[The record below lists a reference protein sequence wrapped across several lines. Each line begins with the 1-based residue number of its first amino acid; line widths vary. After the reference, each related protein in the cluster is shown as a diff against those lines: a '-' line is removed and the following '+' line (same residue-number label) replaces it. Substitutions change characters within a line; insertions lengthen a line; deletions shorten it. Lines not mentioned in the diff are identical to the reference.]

1 MLMES
6 LAADTLIKSVMKMD
20 ESKTI
25 LIDAANYPLLK
36 NCHSIFSGD
45 QIWLDC
51 DKSVR
56 FQRLSKRIGDIQVA
70 NILDLQEKR
79 YEGVKIP
86 KDMIDCTYKEPG
98 EIAKEI
104 LSISKNNRLHFK

>member
-1 MLMES
+1 M
-6 LAADTLIKSVMKMD
+6 KSVMKFD

-36 NCHSIFSGD
+36 NCHPLISGD

-56 FQRLSKRIGDIQVA
+56 FQRLSKRAGDIQAA
-70 NILDLQEKR
+70 NILDLQDKR
-79 YEGVKIP
+79 YEGIRIP
-86 KDMIDCTYKEPG
+86 RDKIDCTYKEPN
-98 EIAKEI
+98 EVAKEI
-104 LSISKNNRLHFK
+104 MSIFENNRLHFK